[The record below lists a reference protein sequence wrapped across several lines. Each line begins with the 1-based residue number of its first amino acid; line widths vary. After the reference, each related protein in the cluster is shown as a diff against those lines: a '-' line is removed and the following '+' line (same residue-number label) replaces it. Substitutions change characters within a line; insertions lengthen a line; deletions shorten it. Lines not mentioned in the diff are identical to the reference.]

1 MSNPFHRIKTGD
13 TYTVRVIENGEVIED
28 VSCKDE
34 DEAKALANM
43 RPLCEAYLTLQ
54 HADLQE
60 LKKSIAALERLGRKD
75 LTAYGL
81 LCHLRDDIEA
91 VNSR

>member
-1 MSNPFHRIKTGD
+1 VSNPFHVIQTGD

-43 RPLCEAYLTLQ
+43 RPFCEAYLTLQ
-54 HADLQE
+54 HVDLQN
-60 LKKSIAALERLGRKD
+60 LKKSIAALERLGRQHLK
-75 LTAYGL
+75 AYGL

-91 VNSR
+91 GNSG